1 INQWTWGKLHV
12 LPLRHFLSGRGDLAQ
27 LLDHGGVP
35 VKGTSPTICSTT
47 SGPNFEIRQGASY
60 RLLADLS
67 SSPPVLQAVDSQS
80 QSGHPG
86 SPHYRDQL
94 DVWVS
99 GKYCE
104 MGLQGEEPSH
114 ANHVLV
120 LEP

>member
-1 INQWTWGKLHV
+1 
-12 LPLRHFLSGRGDLAQ
+12 Q

-47 SGPNFEIRQGASY
+47 SGPNYDVRTGASY
-60 RLLADLS
+60 RLLADLNV
-67 SSPPVLQAVDSQS
+67 SPPVLQAVDSQS

-94 DVWVS
+94 ETWVS

-104 MGLQGEEPSH
+104 LPLRGRESAAPGI
-114 ANHVLV
+114 VLI